1 MIVTGDLA
9 DGERINE
16 VHLAKSLKISRT
28 PLREG
33 LGVLVAEGFVD
44 TIPRRGFFVKPLS
57 AEEFRH
63 LFDLRPLL
71 DPHGLRISSDFSDR
85 QIDRLMRANDDFL
98 SAKDG
103 QSAVRADVKFHRLL
117 LVNCPNLILL
127 DLIDTLINRTARYE
141 LALFRE
147 TDRLP
152 VAGTEH
158 ATIISAL
165 RSRDINSAADG
176 LRDNLTSGKE
186 PILEWLS
193 RRSQTT
199 KQDI

>member
-1 MIVTGDLA
+1 VLVGTCVLNQDIINECMEYSITSNQTVASQAGAFVRKMIVTGDLA

-33 LGVLVAEGFVD
+33 LGVLVAGGFVD

-103 QSAVRADVKFHRLL
+103 QSAVRADVKFHRLF

-127 DLIDTLINRTARYE
+127 DLFDTP
-141 LALFRE
+141 
-147 TDRLP
+147 D
-152 VAGTEH
+152 
-158 ATIISAL
+158 
-165 RSRDINSAADG
+165 
-176 LRDNLTSGKE
+176 
-186 PILEWLS
+186 
-193 RRSQTT
+193 
-199 KQDI
+199 